1 MFRELL
7 KTGILFS
14 RKEKHENM
22 FDYGLF
28 SKQVLKN
35 CWRLFNIS
43 RGISPNT
50 RITQII
56 EPAIHIYHSVPNIQ
70 IRTKTYLQN
79 TIINTLSHLK
89 TH

>member
-50 RITQII
+50 RALPKSLNPQYISTTAFQ
-56 EPAIHIYHSVPNIQ
+56 YTNPN
-70 IRTKTYLQN
+70 QN
-79 TIINTLSHLK
+79 LSPKYDH
-89 TH
+89 